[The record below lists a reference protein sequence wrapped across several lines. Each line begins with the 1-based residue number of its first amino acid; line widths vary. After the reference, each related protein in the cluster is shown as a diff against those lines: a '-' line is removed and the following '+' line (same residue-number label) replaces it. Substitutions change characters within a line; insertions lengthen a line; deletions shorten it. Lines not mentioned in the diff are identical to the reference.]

1 MDFEEILD
9 HTVAM
14 LQRRRRVAYRTLQ
27 VQFNLDDSAL
37 EALKD
42 ELIYSQKLAV
52 DEAGRVLV
60 WTGDAVMAP
69 AVAAALAGA
78 AAPAPT
84 RRQACGKRLAK
95 CQPLSISGREP
106 Q

>member
-9 HTVAM
+9 HAMAM

-60 WTGDAVMAP
+60 WAGDAVTAP
-69 AVAAALAGA
+69 AVAAALAGVP
-78 AAPAPT
+78 APAPLNLH
-84 RRQACGKRLAK
+84 A
-95 CQPLSISGREP
+95 PLSCRADPRLQERPGGRA
-106 Q
+106 

>member
-1 MDFEEILD
+1 MNFEEILD
-9 HTVAM
+9 HAMAM

-52 DEAGRVLV
+52 DEAGPLPV
-60 WTGDAVMAP
+60 WARGAGTAP
-69 AVAAALAGA
+69 AVAAGA
-78 AAPAPT
+78 SGGTPPAPRPPT
-84 RRQACGKRLAK
+84 
-95 CQPLSISGREP
+95 PPPPPP
-106 Q
+106 QSPPSPHH